1 MQLQTSRADGALRA
15 QVNGELWVD
24 LIDQAAEV
32 ASGELVLTSGLGGTY
47 PPQVPVGSVLT
58 VRQRDFE
65 LFQQAVIQPS
75 VDFEAL
81 EIVLVITNFQPL
93 LLEPG
98 IP

>member
-1 MQLQTSRADGALRA
+1 
-15 QVNGELWVD
+15 
-24 LIDQAAEV
+24 
-32 ASGELVLTSGLGGTY
+32 LVLTSGLGGAY
-47 PPQVPVGSVLT
+47 PPEVPVGSVLT

-98 IP
+98 VP